1 MKKAPT
7 TKKRKG
13 MKIQGVEPDKKSS
26 YTDKK
31 GKTVELKRYK
41 SKEYKR
47 NRIVTGKHLVS
58 SYLFFF

>member
-31 GKTVELKRYK
+31 GKTVEFSL
-41 SKEYKR
+41 
-47 NRIVTGKHLVS
+47 
-58 SYLFFF
+58 